1 MLAYDPF
8 RRRDGELWALM
19 LTVYAVTRF
28 LEEVIRT
35 DEPPI
40 LGTRMTVSQNVSLLL
55 LLAAMGLWY
64 YLLRQGKRMKDQ
76 G

>member
-1 MLAYDPF
+1 M
-8 RRRDGELWALM
+8 WALI
-19 LTVYAVTRF
+19 LTVYAITRL

-55 LLAAMGLWY
+55 LLAAMGLWW
-64 YLLRQGKRMKDQ
+64 YLFRRGPGLAYGGARD
-76 G
+76 